1 MILKVKRSVWN
12 LFEYILLV
20 LLFSSFLFIGTVFTS
35 PDAAALNV
43 TNKSVL
49 ARVNVSNTEPTL
61 YRVYVT
67 SPTPPIDLTANNA
80 TNVICN
86 GSATEINGFNDIKNV
101 SATFYFEGINPNAAD
116 DNNTHYKNISCG
128 LCSAVPGTGNQN
140 ATCSCQFPVQYYA
153 NAGRWQCNMTINDS
167 GGLLSSEN
175 SSFVTV
181 NEVLGIDVET
191 PVLDFGNLSA
201 SQISRFVRQN
211 VTNTG
216 NIPINVSVRG
226 YGSDDE
232 DIGQNLS
239 MICEAGVNITFGYMR
254 YQPDNTTIFGDMQ
267 NITNQSRQVVNL
279 TIGQRFKD
287 SAVGNSTNSTY
298 WKLQIP
304 LGAAGVCN
312 GTIIFRAV
320 QAY

>member
-1 MILKVKRSVWN
+1 
-12 LFEYILLV
+12 
-20 LLFSSFLFIGTVFTS
+20 
-35 PDAAALNV
+35 
-43 TNKSVL
+43 
-49 ARVNVSNTEPTL
+49 
-61 YRVYVT
+61 
-67 SPTPPIDLTANNA
+67 
-80 TNVICN
+80 
-86 GSATEINGFNDIKNV
+86 
-101 SATFYFEGINPNAAD
+101 
-116 DNNTHYKNISCG
+116 
-128 LCSAVPGTGNQN
+128 
-140 ATCSCQFPVQYYA
+140 
-153 NAGRWQCNMTINDS
+153 MTINDS

-304 LGAAGVCN
+304 LEQQESATA
-312 GTIIFRAV
+312 R
-320 QAY
+320 